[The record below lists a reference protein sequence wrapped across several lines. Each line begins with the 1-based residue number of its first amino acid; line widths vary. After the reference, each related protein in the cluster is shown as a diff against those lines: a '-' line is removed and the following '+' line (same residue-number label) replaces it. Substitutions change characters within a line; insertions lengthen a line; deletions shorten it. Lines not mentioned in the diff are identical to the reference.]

1 MGSLCLGRLHR
12 LNEGEEMADPEKA
25 ILKKCEKLL
34 ERLRELQAQTYAIT
48 EELLEVT
55 GGRVTISDKLK
66 QLEAMFSTCWQ
77 ARYGSPYVWQYVKD
91 RPQLKR
97 LLGKLEL
104 TAIEQRMV
112 NYLRDDD
119 PFLGRARHGFG
130 LFVSQIN
137 RYAPE
142 NGGDVD
148 LQLEAPVVDCRHTP
162 TCSSD
167 QEHTRKRMADMR
179 QV

>member
-12 LNEGEEMADPEKA
+12 LIKGEWMADPEKA

-66 QLEAMFSTCWQ
+66 QLEATFSTLWQ
-77 ARYGSPYVWQYVKD
+77 ARYGSPYVWHYVKD

-97 LLGKLEL
+97 LLSKLEL
-104 TAIEQRMV
+104 QAIATRMG
-112 NYLRDDD
+112 NYMRCDD
-119 PFLGRARHGFG
+119 PFLVKARHGFG
-130 LFVSQIN
+130 LFVNQIN
-137 RYAPE
+137 RYADDRE
-142 NGGDVD
+142 YGLD
-148 LQLEAPVVDCRHTP
+148 LALEAPVVDCRHVP
-162 TCSSD
+162 ECKSD

>member
-1 MGSLCLGRLHR
+1 
-12 LNEGEEMADPEKA
+12 MADPEKA

-66 QLEAMFSTCWQ
+66 QLEATFSTAWQ

-104 TAIEQRMV
+104 SAIALRMGA
-112 NYLRDDD
+112 YLRDAD
-119 PFLGRARHGFG
+119 PFLLKARHGFG

-137 RYAPE
+137 RYAE
-142 NGGDVD
+142 DLAAD
-148 LQLEAPVVDCRHTP
+148 LQLEAPATDCRHTP
-162 TCSSD
+162 PCHSD
-167 QEHTRKRMADMR
+167 QEHTRKRSADLR
-179 QV
+179 A